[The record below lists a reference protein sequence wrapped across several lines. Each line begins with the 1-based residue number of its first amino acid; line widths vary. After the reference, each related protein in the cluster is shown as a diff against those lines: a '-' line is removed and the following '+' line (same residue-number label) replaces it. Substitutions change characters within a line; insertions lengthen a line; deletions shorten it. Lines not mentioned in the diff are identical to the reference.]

1 MYFMTQEA
9 YVSACTVNLK
19 IFWRDEAIYLNYAS
33 NLSAHVEGRS
43 SYLKPYQHITIIS
56 LCFLYFK
63 YNIYNVKYIFY
74 CVLFLS
80 MVSANSAWYT
90 RRSLEDM

>member
-33 NLSAHVEGRS
+33 NLSAHVGSRS
-43 SYLKPYQHITIIS
+43 SYLKPY
-56 LCFLYFK
+56 
-63 YNIYNVKYIFY
+63 NI
-74 CVLFLS
+74 
-80 MVSANSAWYT
+80 
-90 RRSLEDM
+90 